1 MYGKVSESSRFK
13 FCRSII
19 FVLMYVLCFC
29 AFLIRRSVSI
39 GTMGVASSFNIGI
52 GVYSSLGIMYY
63 IVSLFGSLFGGIL
76 SDKSD
81 SRLILPVIIGCSA
94 LFSCGM
100 IGFEILYHIGMIN
113 FDAVIMYMYTV
124 WIVSALAQSMI
135 FVICMKL
142 LSFWYPSKLRI
153 YFMSGWFTYKE
164 LGSIFSTLLIVSM
177 IRTLNPEMIFLVP
190 AFVGVFICIISF
202 ILLRDKPNEKLLSLD
217 SESIVDENTSFLYRI
232 NKYVLF
238 NKSIWL
244 LSLASLCI
252 FILNHGPMDFL
263 RIHFNDNKLNLLS
276 PSFIKN
282 FLIPICGLIGVLAV
296 PLISEKVLKGNR
308 KLALLMYI
316 GFGFLCMTNIWLIEK
331 FSFIIPGLFIY
342 CIKMILLL
350 FLIMSLY
357 GSVVLVNMIVVSLV
371 PKSVVSTA
379 VGFVASISYIGSI
392 IVILSNKL
400 TRQFSIDSLMGIWGL
415 LYLVALVLMSVFYK
429 RSKK

>member
-1 MYGKVSESSRFK
+1 
-13 FCRSII
+13 
-19 FVLMYVLCFC
+19 
-29 AFLIRRSVSI
+29 
-39 GTMGVASSFNIGI
+39 
-52 GVYSSLGIMYY
+52 
-63 IVSLFGSLFGGIL
+63 
-76 SDKSD
+76 
-81 SRLILPVIIGCSA
+81 
-94 LFSCGM
+94 
-100 IGFEILYHIGMIN
+100 
-113 FDAVIMYMYTV
+113 
-124 WIVSALAQSMI
+124 
-135 FVICMKL
+135 
-142 LSFWYPSKLRI
+142 
-153 YFMSGWFTYKE
+153 MSGWFTYKE

-244 LSLASLCI
+244 LSLVLLCI

-276 PSFIKN
+276 PSFIRN